1 MKFLT
6 NTHKENYINLINLS
20 NIHIGDLERKSLF
33 YIIAGN
39 IDLFKKKKY
48 IYNFSKNCID
58 ADCLISDEVDFCF
71 SSKALIRLDFNLYNG
86 YNDNYTTPLYLLG
99 SLDSDNYTI
108 ANDAIN
114 LRFSKQTF
122 I

>member
-39 IDLFKKKKY
+39 IDLFKKKEY
-48 IYNFSKNCID
+48 IYDFSKNCID
-58 ADCLISDEVDFCF
+58 TDSLISDEVDFCF
-71 SSKALIRLDFNLYNG
+71 SSKALIRLGFNLYNG